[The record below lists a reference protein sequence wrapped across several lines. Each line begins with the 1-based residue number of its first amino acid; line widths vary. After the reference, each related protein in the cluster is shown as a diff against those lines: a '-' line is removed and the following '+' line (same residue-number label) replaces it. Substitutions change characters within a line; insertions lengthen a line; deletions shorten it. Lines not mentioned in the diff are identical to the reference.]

1 MRSRRDFLQYSS
13 VGLVGALGTSSLH
26 AQSASEPASIGS
38 ALPFHREY
46 WNDWP
51 AYLAEK
57 IKEARSRRHT
67 ELHKITSRAQAEE
80 RITFVRN
87 EVWKLIGGPLERT
100 PLNAK
105 PVGTLTKVGYR
116 IEKLIFESQ
125 PKLYV
130 PAHIYLPTDT
140 NTPRPGIL
148 APLGHASNGKEFR
161 SYQTLFQNL
170 ARKGYVVMTFDP
182 YGQGERLQY
191 IDKLTGK
198 GRFSST
204 GEHDQFGIQALLLGS
219 TCTQYEVWDS
229 IRALDYLVNRPEVD
243 PNRIGCTG
251 HSGGGTLTMYLC
263 ALEPRIHVAVEV
275 EGHSENVAGP
285 RFDAPGAY
293 ADAEQNL
300 IGGLPTAIDRG
311 DLLWAFAPKPLL
323 LCYTEQDAG
332 TTYSATYVEGTKE
345 IFSEL
350 KAGYGLWGG
359 PQKLGLYASR
369 LPHDFDYGIR
379 RATYD
384 WFNQWLNH
392 ASGDGVETDFEA
404 TPDGAL
410 NCTTT
415 GQILTSVG
423 GRNPVDINIARLREL
438 ENNYPKQP
446 LSPNAVRIQLGA
458 ILGLTERANVSA
470 AKIISTNDRG
480 NLVAE
485 EFEFQAEPLIRTPGW
500 LLKPTRT
507 NTKLPVV
514 IYLSDSGK
522 DVPLDGES
530 EIADLTKSGVAICTI
545 DLRGSGATTPRF
557 PTAGPLFF
565 GPVLD
570 AAYGWTN
577 LVLGKPILG
586 QRVSDLLAC
595 LEYLR
600 TRADV
605 DNERIG
611 IYGAG
616 SAGLV
621 ALMAAVVDQRAV
633 SLLLEH
639 TLADFASVV
648 ESTDYNLPLSY
659 FTFGFLRHFD
669 LPQIEATLS
678 PRPLWLLNPA
688 GANGEA
694 LTLDSIQ
701 RRSEPVRAA
710 YNTNPGHFRVL
721 VSPRGRQGAV
731 AEWLETVQKPA
742 SI

>member
-1 MRSRRDFLQYSS
+1 MTSRRSFLQSSS
-13 VGLVGALGTSSLH
+13 VGLVGALDVSSLH
-26 AQSASEPASIGS
+26 AESSSAPAPIRP

-51 AYLAEK
+51 AYLAER
-57 IKEARSRRHT
+57 IKEARARRHT
-67 ELHKITSRAQAEE
+67 ALHKITSRAQAED
-80 RITFVRN
+80 RIAFVRTQ
-87 EVWKLIGGPLERT
+87 VWKLIGGPLERT
-100 PLNAK
+100 PLNMQ
-105 PVGTLTKVGYR
+105 PVGTLTRAGYR

-130 PAHIYLPTDT
+130 PAHLYIPTDT
-140 NTPRPGIL
+140 TTPRPGIL

-191 IDKLTGK
+191 IDRLTGK
-198 GRFSST
+198 RRFSST
-204 GEHDQFGIQALLLGS
+204 GEHDQFGIQALLLGT
-219 TCTQYEVWDS
+219 TCTQYEVWDC
-229 IRALDYLVNRPEVD
+229 IRALDYLVSRPEVD
-243 PNRIGCTG
+243 RNRIGCTG
-251 HSGGGTLTMYLC
+251 HSGGGTLTMYLS

-275 EGHSENVAGP
+275 EGHTENVAGP

-300 IGGLPTAIDRG
+300 IGGLATTVDRG

-345 IFSEL
+345 IFSDL
-350 KAGYGLWGG
+350 KAGYGLWGA
-359 PQKLGLYASR
+359 PQKVGLYASR

-392 ASGDGVETDFEA
+392 GAGDSTETDFEA
-404 TPDGAL
+404 TPDGQL

-423 GRNPVDINIARLREL
+423 GLSPVDINIARLREL
-438 ENNYPKQP
+438 ENTYSKPD
-446 LSPNAVRIQLGA
+446 LSPNAVRMQLGA
-458 ILGLTERANVSA
+458 ILGLPERAKLSSA
-470 AKIISTNDRG
+470 KTISTNDRG
-480 NLVAE
+480 DLVAE
-485 EFEFQAEPLIRTPGW
+485 EFEFQSEPLIRTPGW
-500 LLKPTRT
+500 LLKPTRM
-507 NTKLPVV
+507 NKKLPVV

-530 EIADLTKSGVAICTI
+530 EIPDLTKSGVAICTI
-545 DLRGSGATTPRF
+545 DLRGSGATTPKF

-600 TRADV
+600 TRPDV
-605 DNERIG
+605 DSDRIG

-621 ALMAAVVDQRAV
+621 ALLAAALDQRAV

-639 TLADFASVV
+639 TLVDFASVV

-659 FTFGFLRHFD
+659 FAFGFLRHFD
-669 LPQIEATLS
+669 LPQVAATLS

-688 GANGEA
+688 GANGDA

-701 RRSEPVRAA
+701 HKSAPVKAA
-710 YNTNPGHFRVL
+710 YNRKPSNFRIL
-721 VSPRGRQGAV
+721 VSPGGRQGVV

>member
-1 MRSRRDFLQYSS
+1 MTSRRSFLQSSS
-13 VGLVGALGTSSLH
+13 VGLVGALGASSLH
-26 AQSASEPASIGS
+26 GQKGSAPASIES

-57 IKEARSRRHT
+57 TKEARVRRHAA
-67 ELHKITSRAQAEE
+67 LHMITSRAQAED

-100 PLNAK
+100 PLNVK
-105 PVGTLTKVGYR
+105 PAGTLTRAGYR

-130 PAHIYLPTDT
+130 PAHLYLPADT

-148 APLGHASNGKEFR
+148 APLGHAPNGKEFR
-161 SYQTLFQNL
+161 SYQVLFQNL
-170 ARKGYVVMTFDP
+170 ARKGYMVMTFDP

-191 IDKLTGK
+191 IDRLTSK
-198 GRFSST
+198 RRFSPT
-204 GEHDQFGIQALLLGS
+204 GEHDQFGTQALLLGS
-219 TCTQYEVWDS
+219 TCTQYEVWDC
-229 IRALDYLVNRPEVD
+229 IRALDYLMSRPEVD
-243 PNRIGCTG
+243 RNRIGCTG
-251 HSGGGTLTMYLC
+251 HSGGGTLTMYLS
-263 ALEPRIHVAVEV
+263 ALEPRIQVAVEV

-300 IGGLPTAIDRG
+300 IGGLATTVDRG

-332 TTYSATYVEGTKE
+332 TTYSATYVDGTEE
-345 IFSEL
+345 IFSDL
-350 KAGYGLWGG
+350 KAVYGFWNA
-359 PQKLGLYASR
+359 PQKVGLFASR

-384 WFNQWLNH
+384 WFNQWLNQG
-392 ASGDGVETDFEA
+392 SSNSTETGFEA
-404 TPDGAL
+404 SPDGEL

-423 GRNPVDINIARLREL
+423 GLSPVDINIARLRKL
-438 ENNYPKQP
+438 EHTYSEQA
-446 LSPNAVRIQLGA
+446 LSPNEVRIQLGA
-458 ILGLTERANVSA
+458 ILGLPKRTNPSA
-470 AKIISTNDRG
+470 AKTISTNDRG
-480 NLVAE
+480 DSVGE
-485 EFEFQAEPLIRTPGW
+485 EFEFQSEPLIRTPGW
-500 LLKPTRT
+500 LLKPAGT
-507 NTKLPVV
+507 NRKLPVV

-522 DVPLDGES
+522 DEMLDGES
-530 EIADLTKSGVAICTI
+530 EIPDMTTSGVAICSI

-557 PTAGPLFF
+557 PAAGPLFF

-577 LVLGKPILG
+577 LVLGRPILG
-586 QRVSDLLAC
+586 QRVLDLLAC

-600 TRADV
+600 ARADL
-605 DNERIG
+605 DNGRIG
-611 IYGAG
+611 IYGSG

-621 ALMAAVVDQRAV
+621 ALLAAVLDQRAV

-639 TLADFASVV
+639 TLVDFASVV
-648 ESTDYNLPLSY
+648 ESTDYTLPLSY
-659 FTFGFLRHFD
+659 FAFGFLRHFD
-669 LPQIEATLS
+669 LPQVAATLS
-678 PRPLWLLNPA
+678 PRPIWLLNPA
-688 GANGEA
+688 GANGQA
-694 LTLDSIQ
+694 LTLDTAQAKSA
-701 RRSEPVRAA
+701 PLKAA
-710 YNTNPGHFRVL
+710 YSRKPGDFRIV
-721 VSPRGRQGAV
+721 VSPGGRQGVV
-731 AEWLETVQKPA
+731 AEWLDTVKKTA